1 MLWCWMDMQL
11 DEVRGQES
19 FRNKKALYRIR
30 YRLPLSTQG
39 VILFRMALAAQPAPR
54 LSSRNRSSVEGEWFW

>member
-30 YRLPLSTQG
+30 YRLPLSTK
-39 VILFRMALAAQPAPR
+39 
-54 LSSRNRSSVEGEWFW
+54 E